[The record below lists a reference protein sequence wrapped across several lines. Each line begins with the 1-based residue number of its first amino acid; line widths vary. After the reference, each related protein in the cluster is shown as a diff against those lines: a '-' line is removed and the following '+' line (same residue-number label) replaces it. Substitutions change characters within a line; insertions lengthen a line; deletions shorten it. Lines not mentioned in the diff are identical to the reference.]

1 MIDVVIYS
9 DEMNEEIGLNQTST
23 AVREALEELGYEY
36 IGLVSIRNKE
46 HYEDEYN
53 KMVVNH

>member
-23 AVREALEELGYEY
+23 AVREALTQLGYKN

-46 HYEDEYN
+46 HYEDEYS